1 MEQEGRMSAV
11 ITFIIGVLIGALG
24 AFIAIAASYGTDA
37 DDYYKSE

>member
-1 MEQEGRMSAV
+1 MSAV

-37 DDYYKSE
+37 DDYYGGRD